1 MHDAGRGIRIAFR
14 KGVRSST
21 ANRHSD
27 EQGKGARREIDN
39 DARAREGSMKRIVL
53 TSLVLISIGSV
64 APAQSITRVHN
75 VVMPLRLAVRPES
88 RLWLEGSSNVRDWRC
103 EATTVDA
110 FVDVDDAMHAA
121 TSTAARIRRVQVR
134 VPAHALTCGRSQMD
148 HIMYKALH
156 VDDAPECRQIVGRFE
171 VVSAASGEQAT
182 LVMQGT
188 LRIAGRERVV
198 RMPVEL
204 EEQADGSVRAKG
216 ALPILMTDYGIS
228 PPTALFGVVRTENR
242 LVVKFD
248 LLVDRPANVASL
260 DDVEP

>member
-1 MHDAGRGIRIAFR
+1 
-14 KGVRSST
+14 
-21 ANRHSD
+21 
-27 EQGKGARREIDN
+27 
-39 DARAREGSMKRIVL
+39 MKHIFL
-53 TSLVLISIGSV
+53 TSLVLLTSIGSV

-75 VVMPLRLAVRPES
+75 VVMPLRLAVRPDS

-103 EATTVDA
+103 EATSLDASVDI
-110 FVDVDDAMHAA
+110 DDGIHSSG
-121 TSTAARIRRVQVR
+121 STAARVRGVQVR
-134 VPAHALTCGRSQMD
+134 VPTHALTCGRSQMD

-156 VDDAPECRQIVGRFE
+156 VDDAPECRQIIGRFD
-171 VVSAASGEQAT
+171 VVSAAAGARPT

-198 RMPVEL
+198 RLPVEL
-204 EEQADGSVRAKG
+204 EEQPDGSVRAKG

-242 LVVKFD
+242 IVVKFD

-260 DDVEP
+260 DEVEP

>member
-1 MHDAGRGIRIAFR
+1 
-14 KGVRSST
+14 
-21 ANRHSD
+21 
-27 EQGKGARREIDN
+27 
-39 DARAREGSMKRIVL
+39 MKRIIL
-53 TSLVLISIGSV
+53 TSLVLLASIGSV
-64 APAQSITRVHN
+64 VPAQSITRVHN
-75 VVMPLRLAVRPES
+75 VVMPLRLAVRPDS

-103 EATTVDA
+103 DATSLDASVDI
-110 FVDVDDAMHAA
+110 DDAMHTAV
-121 TSTAARIRRVQVR
+121 SSAARVRRVQVR
-134 VPAHALTCGRSQMD
+134 VPTQALTCGRSQMD

-171 VVSAASGEQAT
+171 VVSAAAGDRSS

-204 EEQADGSVRAKG
+204 DEQADGSVRAKG

-242 LVVKFD
+242 IVVKFD

-260 DDVEP
+260 DEIEP

>member
-1 MHDAGRGIRIAFR
+1 
-14 KGVRSST
+14 
-21 ANRHSD
+21 
-27 EQGKGARREIDN
+27 
-39 DARAREGSMKRIVL
+39 MKQIVL
-53 TSLVLISIGSV
+53 TSLVILTSIGTV

-75 VVMPLRLAVRPES
+75 VVMPLRLAVRPDS

-103 EATTVDA
+103 EATSLDASVDI
-110 FVDVDDAMHAA
+110 DDATHSAA
-121 TSTAARIRRVQVR
+121 STADRIRRVQVR
-134 VPAHALTCGRSQMD
+134 VPTHALTCGRSQMD

-171 VVSAASGEQAT
+171 VVSAASGARPT

-228 PPTALFGVVRTENR
+228 PPTALFGVLRTENR
-242 LVVKFD
+242 IVVKFD

-260 DDVEP
+260 DEIEP

>member
-1 MHDAGRGIRIAFR
+1 
-14 KGVRSST
+14 
-21 ANRHSD
+21 
-27 EQGKGARREIDN
+27 
-39 DARAREGSMKRIVL
+39 MKHLIL
-53 TSLVLISIGSV
+53 TTLVLLSSIGSV
-64 APAQSITRVHN
+64 VPAQSITRVHN

-88 RLWLEGSSNVRDWRC
+88 RLWLEGSSNVRNWRC
-103 EATTVDA
+103 DATSLDASVDI
-110 FVDVDDAMHAA
+110 DDALHTAA
-121 TSTAARIRRVQVR
+121 SAARIRRVQVR
-134 VPAHALTCGRSQMD
+134 VPTHALTCGRSQMD

-156 VDDAPECRQIVGRFE
+156 VDDAPDCRQIVGRFE
-171 VVSAASGEQAT
+171 IVSSAGGEQPT

-204 EEQADGSVRAKG
+204 DEQADGSVRAKG

-242 LVVKFD
+242 IVVKFD

-260 DDVEP
+260 DAIEP

>member
-1 MHDAGRGIRIAFR
+1 
-14 KGVRSST
+14 
-21 ANRHSD
+21 
-27 EQGKGARREIDN
+27 
-39 DARAREGSMKRIVL
+39 MKHIVL
-53 TSLVLISIGSV
+53 TSLVLLTSIGSV

-75 VVMPLRLAVRPES
+75 VVMPLRLAVRPDS

-103 EATTVDA
+103 EATSLDASVDI
-110 FVDVDDAMHAA
+110 DDAVHAA
-121 TSTAARIRRVQVR
+121 GSAAARIRGVQVR
-134 VPAHALTCGRSQMD
+134 VPTHALTCGRSQMD

-156 VDDAPECRQIVGRFE
+156 VDDAPECRQIVGRFD
-171 VVSAASGEQAT
+171 VVSTAGGARPT

-188 LRIAGRERVV
+188 LRIAGRERLV

-204 EEQADGSVRAKG
+204 EEQPDGSVRAKG

-242 LVVKFD
+242 IVVKFD

-260 DDVEP
+260 DEVEP

>member
-1 MHDAGRGIRIAFR
+1 
-14 KGVRSST
+14 
-21 ANRHSD
+21 
-27 EQGKGARREIDN
+27 
-39 DARAREGSMKRIVL
+39 MKHILL
-53 TSLVLISIGSV
+53 TSLVLLTSIGSV

-75 VVMPLRLAVRPES
+75 VVMPLRLAVRPDS

-103 EATTVDA
+103 EATSLDASVDI
-110 FVDVDDAMHAA
+110 DDAMHPIGP
-121 TSTAARIRRVQVR
+121 TAARVRGVQVR
-134 VPAHALTCGRSQMD
+134 VPTHALTCGRSQMD

-156 VDDAPECRQIVGRFE
+156 VDDAPECRQIVGRFD
-171 VVSAASGEQAT
+171 VVSTATGARPT

-204 EEQADGSVRAKG
+204 EEQPDGSVRAKG

-242 LVVKFD
+242 IVVKFD

-260 DDVEP
+260 DEVEP

>member
-1 MHDAGRGIRIAFR
+1 
-14 KGVRSST
+14 
-21 ANRHSD
+21 
-27 EQGKGARREIDN
+27 
-39 DARAREGSMKRIVL
+39 MKHIVL
-53 TSLVLISIGSV
+53 TSLVLLTSIGSV
-64 APAQSITRVHN
+64 VPAQSITRVHN
-75 VVMPLRLAVRPES
+75 VVMPLRLAVRPDS
-88 RLWLEGSSNVRDWRC
+88 RLWLEGSSNVRNWRC
-103 EATTVDA
+103 DATSLDASVDI
-110 FVDVDDAMHAA
+110 DDAMHAA
-121 TSTAARIRRVQVR
+121 ASPAARIRRVQVR
-134 VPAHALTCGRSQMD
+134 VPTHALTCGRNQMD

-171 VVSAASGEQAT
+171 VVSAAAGEQPA

-216 ALPILMTDYGIS
+216 ALAILMTDYGIS

-242 LVVKFD
+242 IVVKFD

-260 DDVEP
+260 DEIEP

>member
-1 MHDAGRGIRIAFR
+1 
-14 KGVRSST
+14 
-21 ANRHSD
+21 
-27 EQGKGARREIDN
+27 
-39 DARAREGSMKRIVL
+39 MKQIVL
-53 TSLVLISIGSV
+53 TSLVVLASIGSV

-75 VVMPLRLAVRPES
+75 VVMPLRLAVRPDS

-103 EATTVDA
+103 DATSLDA
-110 FVDVDDAMHAA
+110 SVDVDDAMLPVTSAA
-121 TSTAARIRRVQVR
+121 IRIRRVQVR
-134 VPAHALTCGRSQMD
+134 VPTHALTCGRSQMD

-171 VVSAASGEQAT
+171 VVSTEAGPRPT

-204 EEQADGSVRAKG
+204 EEQPDGTVRAQG

-228 PPTALFGVVRTENR
+228 PPTALFGVLRTENR
-242 LVVKFD
+242 IVVKFD

-260 DDVEP
+260 DEIEP

>member
-1 MHDAGRGIRIAFR
+1 
-14 KGVRSST
+14 
-21 ANRHSD
+21 
-27 EQGKGARREIDN
+27 
-39 DARAREGSMKRIVL
+39 MKHIVL
-53 TSLVLISIGSV
+53 TSLVVLTSIGSV

-75 VVMPLRLAVRPES
+75 VVMPLRLAVRPDS

-103 EATTVDA
+103 EATSLDASVDI
-110 FVDVDDAMHAA
+110 DDAVHAVG
-121 TSTAARIRRVQVR
+121 STAARIRGVQVR
-134 VPAHALTCGRSQMD
+134 VPTHALTCGRSQMD

-156 VDDAPECRQIVGRFE
+156 VDDAPECRQIVGRFD
-171 VVSAASGEQAT
+171 VVSAAAGARPT

-228 PPTALFGVVRTENR
+228 PPTALFGVLRTENR
-242 LVVKFD
+242 IVVKFD

-260 DDVEP
+260 DEVEP

>member
-1 MHDAGRGIRIAFR
+1 
-14 KGVRSST
+14 
-21 ANRHSD
+21 
-27 EQGKGARREIDN
+27 
-39 DARAREGSMKRIVL
+39 MKHILL
-53 TSLVLISIGSV
+53 TSLVLLTSIGSV

-75 VVMPLRLAVRPES
+75 VVMPLRLAVRPDS

-103 EATTVDA
+103 EATSLDASVDI
-110 FVDVDDAMHAA
+110 DDGIHAVG
-121 TSTAARIRRVQVR
+121 STAARVRGVQVR
-134 VPAHALTCGRSQMD
+134 VPTHALTCGRSQMD

-156 VDDAPECRQIVGRFE
+156 VDDAPECRQIVGRFD
-171 VVSAASGEQAT
+171 VVSTAAGARPT

-204 EEQADGSVRAKG
+204 EEQPDGSVRAKG

-228 PPTALFGVVRTENR
+228 PPTALFGVVRTEDR
-242 LVVKFD
+242 IVVKFD

>member
-1 MHDAGRGIRIAFR
+1 
-14 KGVRSST
+14 
-21 ANRHSD
+21 
-27 EQGKGARREIDN
+27 
-39 DARAREGSMKRIVL
+39 MKQIVL
-53 TSLVLISIGSV
+53 TSLVVLASIGSV

-75 VVMPLRLAVRPES
+75 VVMPLRLAVRPDS

-103 EATTVDA
+103 DATSLDA
-110 FVDVDDAMHAA
+110 SVDVDDGMHPVTSAA
-121 TSTAARIRRVQVR
+121 TRIRRVQVR
-134 VPAHALTCGRSQMD
+134 VPTHALTCGRSQMD

-171 VVSAASGEQAT
+171 VVSTEAGSRPT

-204 EEQADGSVRAKG
+204 EEQPDGTVRAQG

-228 PPTALFGVVRTENR
+228 PPTALFGVLRTENR
-242 LVVKFD
+242 IVVKFD

-260 DDVEP
+260 DEEIEP